1 MTLQQ
6 SLKVCQRRRPMVDP
20 NPGFLDQLRTY
31 ERECRAGGHLTSVDN
46 QLDNVKAKEK
56 EIVEGGA
63 VKKVS
68 EKNGRVRDDTCS
80 SADGEKRKAE
90 NSDCG
95 DGKKKRTVGPIGP
108 PRGPM
113 KSAAI
118 GPMKSAAIGP
128 VMRPPTKASS
138 EKIKSG
144 RGNDDGGKPE
154 GADGMVQVEERKD
167 EKRVVGPM
175 NRPPPIR

>member
-1 MTLQQ
+1 MFLMRKANMTLQQ

-20 NPGFLDQLRTY
+20 NPGFSDQLRTY
-31 ERECRAGGHLTSVDN
+31 ERECRAGGHLTSMDN

-63 VKKVS
+63 IKKVS
-68 EKNGRVRDDTCS
+68 EKNGSVRDNTCT
-80 SADGEKRKAE
+80 SAGGEKRKAE
-90 NSDCG
+90 NSGCG

-108 PRGPM
+108 PRGPV
-113 KSAAI
+113 
-118 GPMKSAAIGP
+118 KSAAIGP

-138 EKIKSG
+138 EKIKSE

-175 NRPPPIR
+175 NRPPPY